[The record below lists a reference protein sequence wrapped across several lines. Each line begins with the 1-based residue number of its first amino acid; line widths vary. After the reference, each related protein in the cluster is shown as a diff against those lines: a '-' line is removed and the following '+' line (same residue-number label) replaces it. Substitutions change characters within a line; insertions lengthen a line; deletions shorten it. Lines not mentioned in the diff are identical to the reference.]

1 MSRQGK
7 TRLSKWYMA
16 ASLKEKTRMIRDIT
30 SLVLSR
36 PQKQCNFIEF
46 KDKKIVY
53 KRCGLNWHV
62 SCTEGMGTD
71 SLPRVAMPVCSSL
84 RASPK
89 TRTNSLHSRPSTSS
103 WRCWI
108 DTSAT

>member
-53 KRCGLNWHV
+53 KRCVAAV
-62 SCTEGMGTD
+62 SLVQREQQ
-71 SLPRVAMPVCSSL
+71 
-84 RASPK
+84 
-89 TRTNSLHSRPSTSS
+89 N
-103 WRCWI
+103 
-108 DTSAT
+108 